1 MNCVQCGEA
10 LPASAK
16 FCKKCGC
23 KVAAAVP
30 AASTAPAASLASS
43 PAATPA
49 ASPIT
54 GASAS
59 PAAATVATPVA
70 SSAQAPAA
78 ARGLP
83 AAPTAAYSTCPDCG
97 ALCKGDARFCNKCGC
112 RFEEAPNFEDTR
124 RDLKTPLSPQEEKAI
139 LVFGNVQDS
148 NAPAPDR
155 HGERIDTSP
164 AMVIGGSTAGTVAA
178 PPSLRAAEPA
188 SAELDQD
195 WLKSGKTEPSSSKAA
210 SAAGLAAAVGTLA
223 AGQAAGT
230 TSAAPAPVQPRAS
243 GNNAPRNPMPTAP
256 AASGGSGKWV
266 ALGVVALAA
275 VVGGGAWWWNTQ
287 GKFKTGPQTAGTPS
301 AAPAPAAPA
310 APAVVA
316 APAPA
321 PAALPADA
329 ALAPNETM
337 EPAKP
342 AVPAMPEVNAPAPAP
357 AVVEAP
363 AAAAAPAEAAAPKPA
378 PRKPARKQTL
388 DDLLN

>member
-30 AASTAPAASLASS
+30 AAASAAPATAPLAS
-43 PAATPA
+43 AA
-49 ASPIT
+49 ASPVT
-54 GASAS
+54 PPVASPSAS
-59 PAAATVATPVA
+59 PVASPSASPVA
-70 SSAQAPAA
+70 APIASPAPAPA
-78 ARGLP
+78 VSRGLP

-124 RDLKTPLSPQEEKAI
+124 RDLKTPLTPQEEKAI

-148 NAPAPDR
+148 SAPAPDR

-164 AMVIGGSTAGTVAA
+164 AMVIGSSSAGSVAA

-188 SAELDQD
+188 NTGMGQD
-195 WLKSGKTEPSSSKAA
+195 WLAPSRSEQASNKAS
-210 SAAGLAAAVGTLA
+210 SAADKVAEPTA
-223 AGQAAGT
+223 
-230 TSAAPAPVQPRAS
+230 AAPAQQRS
-243 GNNAPRNPMPTAP
+243 GSAKRNPMPTVP
-256 AASGGSGKWV
+256 PTGGSGKWV
-266 ALGVVALAA
+266 ALGVVAVAV
-275 VVGGGAWWWNTQ
+275 VVGGGAWWWNSQ
-287 GKFKTGPQTAGTPS
+287 GKHRAGPSTTGTPS
-301 AAPAPAAPA
+301 AESVPLAPA

-316 APAPA
+316 APA

-329 ALAPNETM
+329 ALAPNETVELPQSVAPSASEVSTPESPPVMM
-337 EPAKP
+337 ET
-342 AVPAMPEVNAPAPAP
+342 
-357 AVVEAP
+357 P
-363 AAAAAPAEAAAPKPA
+363 AAATAPAEPPKPA

>member
-30 AASTAPAASLASS
+30 AAQSAAPAMA
-43 PAATPA
+43 
-49 ASPIT
+49 
-54 GASAS
+54 
-59 PAAATVATPVA
+59 PVA
-70 SSAQAPAA
+70 SPAPAA

-83 AAPTAAYSTCPDCG
+83 PAPTPAYSTCPDCG

-188 SAELDQD
+188 SAELGQD
-195 WLKSGKTEPSSSKAA
+195 WLQSGKTEQSGSKAA
-210 SAAGLAAAVGTLA
+210 SAAGLAAAGVAAG

-230 TSAAPAPVQPRAS
+230 TSAAPASAQSRSA
-243 GNNAPRNPMPTAP
+243 NAQRNPMPTAP
-256 AASGGSGKWV
+256 AGSGGSGKWV
-266 ALGVVALAA
+266 ALGVLALAA

-287 GKFKTGPQTAGTPS
+287 GKFKTGPQTASTPS
-301 AAPAPAAPA
+301 AAPAPV

-337 EPAKP
+337 EPAKS
-342 AVPAMPEVNAPAPAP
+342 AVPAMPEVSAPAPAA
-357 AVVEAP
+357 AVAEAP
-363 AAAAAPAEAAAPKPA
+363 AAASAPAEAAAPKPA

>member
-30 AASTAPAASLASS
+30 AAQSAAPAS
-43 PAATPA
+43 
-49 ASPIT
+49 
-54 GASAS
+54 
-59 PAAATVATPVA
+59 
-70 SSAQAPAA
+70 AA

-83 AAPTAAYSTCPDCG
+83 PAPTPAYSTCPDCG

-164 AMVIGGSTAGTVAA
+164 AMVIGGGTAGTVAA
-178 PPSLRAAEPA
+178 PPSLRAAE
-188 SAELDQD
+188 STNTSLDQN
-195 WLKSGKTEPSSSKAA
+195 WLATGKSEQASSRAP
-210 SAAGLAAAVGTLA
+210 SAAGKT
-223 AGQAAGT
+223 AGPM
-230 TSAAPAPVQPRAS
+230 SAAPAQQRSS
-243 GNNAPRNPMPTAP
+243 GAQRNPMPTAP
-256 AASGGSGKWV
+256 TSAGGSGKWV

-275 VVGGGAWWWNTQ
+275 VIGGGAWWWNSQ
-287 GKFKTGPQTAGTPS
+287 GKHKSGPPTASTPS
-301 AAPAPAAPA
+301 VETRPSAPA

-321 PAALPADA
+321 APAALPADA
-329 ALAPNETM
+329 ALTPNETM
-337 EPAKP
+337 ELPQSAAPSAPEASTLVSPPAVEDAP
-342 AVPAMPEVNAPAPAP
+342 AAVAVPAEP
-357 AVVEAP
+357 
-363 AAAAAPAEAAAPKPA
+363 PKPA